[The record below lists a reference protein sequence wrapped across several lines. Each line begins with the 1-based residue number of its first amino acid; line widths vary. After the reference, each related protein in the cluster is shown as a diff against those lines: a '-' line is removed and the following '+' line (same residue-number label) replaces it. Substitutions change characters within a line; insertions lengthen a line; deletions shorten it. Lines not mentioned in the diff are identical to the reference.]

1 MSENN
6 SPKEEKQEQEEQKI
20 SQNEPNE
27 IKNPQEEDAKDAML
41 DQEENKKIFVKN
53 IPFKTTDSQLSDFF
67 SRFGKVV
74 KSEIIKRDNGY
85 SSGVGFVEFSTVE
98 EKKNV
103 LMVNRD
109 DLVIEGRR
117 LDVKEARVDKM
128 DYSKTLYVGN
138 LSFDTNEETLK
149 KFFIDFC
156 QNLKG
161 DFKVSIQRAFGG
173 KPKGHA
179 YIEFENE
186 EDISNALKANG
197 ERLDDRNLVV
207 EMKRTRGPG
216 GLRGRGRYQGGMWRR
231 GGFGNRRYDH
241 GRERENY
248 YRDRSRG
255 GRSKSHDRSRERSR
269 DRERDRDR
277 RRDRGDRGRERGDRG
292 DRGDRDR
299 ERDRGDRERDR
310 YRDKERELDRGD
322 RERAERE
329 RGDRERGGDRGDRE
343 RERSYRDREYRDRG
357 DRDRDDRERSR
368 ERRHMHMDRSQP

>member
-1 MSENN
+1 
-6 SPKEEKQEQEEQKI
+6 
-20 SQNEPNE
+20 
-27 IKNPQEEDAKDAML
+27 
-41 DQEENKKIFVKN
+41 
-53 IPFKTTDSQLSDFF
+53 
-67 SRFGKVV
+67 
-74 KSEIIKRDNGY
+74 
-85 SSGVGFVEFSTVE
+85 
-98 EKKNV
+98 
-103 LMVNRD
+103 
-109 DLVIEGRR
+109 
-117 LDVKEARVDKM
+117 M

-149 KFFIDFC
+149 KFFMDFC

-292 DRGDRDR
+292 DRDR

>member
-20 SQNEPNE
+20 NQNEPNE

-74 KSEIIKRDNGY
+74 KSEIIKRDNGF

-103 LMVNRD
+103 LMANRD

-216 GLRGRGRYQGGMWRR
+216 GLRGRGRYQGGMFRR

-292 DRGDRDR
+292 DRGD
-299 ERDRGDRERDR
+299 RDRGDRERDR

>member
-20 SQNEPNE
+20 NQNEPNE

-299 ERDRGDRERDR
+299 GDRERDR

>member
-6 SPKEEKQEQEEQKI
+6 SPKEEKQDQEEQKTN
-20 SQNEPNE
+20 QNEPNE

-41 DQEENKKIFVKN
+41 EQEENKKIFVKN

-67 SRFGKVV
+67 SRFGKVE

-103 LMVNRD
+103 LMANRD

-149 KFFIDFC
+149 KFFMDFC

-207 EMKRTRGPG
+207 EMKRTRGPE
-216 GLRGRGRYQGGMWRR
+216 GLRGRGRGRYQGGMWRR
-231 GGFGNRRYDH
+231 GGFGNEIEDTTM
-241 GRERENY
+241 GEREKIIIEIEAEEEEA
-248 YRDRSRG
+248 RAMI
-255 GRSKSHDRSRERSR
+255 EV
-269 DRERDRDR
+269 E
-277 RRDRGDRGRERGDRG
+277 
-292 DRGDRDR
+292 
-299 ERDRGDRERDR
+299 
-310 YRDKERELDRGD
+310 KEVEIGKETEIEEETEEIEEEKEGIEAIEIGKEIEGIEKGIDIGTKK
-322 RERAERE
+322 EN
-329 RGDRERGGDRGDRE
+329 
-343 RERSYRDREYRDRG
+343 
-357 DRDRDDRERSR
+357 
-368 ERRHMHMDRSQP
+368 